1 MEETTTEPPES
12 PPPDQCTQRYRDLL
26 DEVERSNNEIT
37 AATARR
43 AKALDEFRVYTE
55 KQAESRPAT
64 NTQHGWTPAVCAERE
79 MLLELV
85 GVLKVSENT
94 VRTLLYESELLVT
107 RLAPT
112 LESVTEGEISYPHA
126 RVILDNVTSLPEDMN
141 DEFERIVLPQAK
153 ELTVPQF
160 RKVARRVRENMCPQ
174 SSEDR
179 HNAALETRT
188 VWLEPGEDGMSTLG
202 ATLSA
207 EIATA
212 IYDRLTSIALGLR
225 GDDAWVDGAN
235 GDETDGEAATSASA
249 GFGAGTG
256 AKPTSDADAAS
267 DADADADERTL
278 AQKRADA
285 FADLLL
291 TGDTC
296 DATAEGTGGSR
307 PNVGHGIRP
316 RVLVTV
322 PVLTLLGKA
331 EIPGTLEGYGPID
344 PATARDLAAHA
355 PSFTRILTHPVSS
368 AILDY
373 DRTTYVVP
381 ADLKTV
387 LRVRDEHCRTIGC
400 SRPPSETDQDH
411 TKEWRDGGKT
421 ALDNLTLQ
429 CRPHHRV
436 KTHTRV
442 RLRTL
447 AGGELEMT
455 MPSGR
460 VYLTRPA
467 TRLDQLM
474 KRK

>member
-1 MEETTTEPPES
+1 MEETTTQPPES
-12 PPPDQCTQRYRDLL
+12 PPPDQCTQQYRDLL
-26 DEVERSNNEIT
+26 DEVERSNNDIT

-43 AKALDEFRVYTE
+43 AKAIDDFRIYTE
-55 KQAESRPAT
+55 KQAESRPTT

-112 LESVTEGEISYPHA
+112 LQSVTEGEISYPHA
-126 RVILDNVTSLPEDMN
+126 RVIVDNVTSLPKELN
-141 DEFERIVLPQAK
+141 DEFERIVLPRAK

-160 RKVARRVRENMCPQ
+160 RKVARRVRESLCPQ
-174 SSEDR
+174 SSEER
-179 HNAALETRT
+179 HNAALENRT
-188 VWLEPGEDGMSTLG
+188 VWLEPGEDGMSMLG

-207 EIATA
+207 EVAAA

-225 GDDAWVDGAN
+225 RDDAQGDGGDDTEIDVE
-235 GDETDGEAATSASA
+235 GDT
-249 GFGAGTG
+249 
-256 AKPTSDADAAS
+256 
-267 DADADADERTL
+267 DADADADDDKRTL
-278 AQKRADA
+278 AQKRADV
-285 FADLLL
+285 FADLML

-296 DATAEGTGGSR
+296 DATAEGTGGPN

-331 EIPGTLEGYGPID
+331 ELPGTLEGYGPID

-355 PSFTRILTHPVSS
+355 PSFTRILVHPVSS

-373 DRTTYVVP
+373 DRTTYAVP

-474 KRK
+474 NRK

>member
-1 MEETTTEPPES
+1 MEENTNES
-12 PPPDQCTQRYRDLL
+12 PPTPPPPDESMAQYRHLL
-26 DEVERSNNEIT
+26 DEVDRANRDMASAN
-37 AATARR
+37 ARR
-43 AKALDEFRVYTE
+43 VKALDDFRRYIE
-55 KQAESRPAT
+55 QQAETRPNSGSA
-64 NTQHGWTPAVCAERE
+64 HGWTPAVCAEQE

-94 VRTLLYESELLVT
+94 VRNLLYESEILVG

-112 LESVTEGEISYPHA
+112 LHTVDEGEISYPHA
-126 RVILDNVTSLPEDMN
+126 RVIVDNATSLP
-141 DEFERIVLPQAK
+141 DELFDDFERIVLPQAK
-153 ELTVPQF
+153 ELTVPQL
-160 RKVARRVRENMCPQ
+160 RKVAKRARERLCPE
-174 SSEDR
+174 SSEKR
-179 HNAALETRT
+179 HDAALDTRT
-188 VWLEPGEDGMSTLG
+188 VWLEPGDDGMSMLG

-207 EIATA
+207 EIAA
-212 IYDRLTSIALGLR
+212 GIYDRLTSIALGLGV
-225 GDDAWVDGAN
+225 GDT
-235 GDETDGEAATSASA
+235 GD
-249 GFGAGTG
+249 
-256 AKPTSDADAAS
+256 SDTEPDK
-267 DADADADERTL
+267 RTL

-296 DATAEGTGGSR
+296 DATTEGTGGER
-307 PNVGHGIRP
+307 ANVGHGILP

-322 PVLTLLGKA
+322 PVLTLLGKS
-331 EIPGTLEGYGPID
+331 EMPGTLEGYGPID

-355 PSFTRILTHPVSS
+355 PSFTRILVHPVSS

-373 DRTTYVVP
+373 DRTTYAVP

-411 TKEWRDGGKT
+411 TKEWQDGGKT

-455 MPSGR
+455 TPSGR